1 MGHCLLERLRLLI
14 WLLELVRVFE
24 PFALWDLVEP
34 FIVEPFALYW
44 KLLEVGTLVDFFV
57 GNA

>member
-1 MGHCLLERLRLLI
+1 MLGQLRLLI
-14 WLLELVRVFE
+14 WLLELVRAIE

-34 FIVEPFALYW
+34 FCRAICVDW
-44 KLLEVGTLVDFFV
+44 KLWEVGTLVDFFV